1 MDFCLSLGRLEEE
14 SAMKLMLEE
23 ESRERRKEVQRLKKE
38 DWIQRYWKK
47 ETKAINAKMT
57 KLELE
62 DNIGVRILEE
72 ILTKVL
78 ETAENALE
86 MEVDNFDCCE
96 VCMDVTEEVNNW
108 VDVRYGIQNNA
119 DDVQTEIILDL
130 EGLDLET
137 GNGLR
142 VGYEIE
148 TKDDKE
154 ECIISVHC
162 TGNCADDIENETVI
176 ECGLR
181 VGISPEKVDRNGL
194 EVGIITEE

>member
-1 MDFCLSLGRLEEE
+1 
-14 SAMKLMLEE
+14 
-23 ESRERRKEVQRLKKE
+23 
-38 DWIQRYWKK
+38 
-47 ETKAINAKMT
+47 MT

-78 ETAENALE
+78 ETAEKALE
-86 MEVDNFDCCE
+86 MEVDNFDYPE

-119 DDVQTEIILDL
+119 DEVQTEIILDL

-142 VGYEIE
+142 VGNEIE
-148 TKDDKE
+148 TEDDKE
-154 ECIISVHC
+154 ECIISV
-162 TGNCADDIENETVI
+162 
-176 ECGLR
+176 
-181 VGISPEKVDRNGL
+181 
-194 EVGIITEE
+194 